1 MANDND
7 WSKPQAMAIP
17 KEGYF
22 TAGAG
27 AIRPGFP
34 QNTRMLRFHHNRQNQ
49 AGD

>member
-22 TAGAG
+22 TVERGRYG
-27 AIRPGFP
+27 QFSPEHP
-34 QNTRMLRFHHNRQNQ
+34 HVTVSP
-49 AGD
+49 